1 MRYFDFK
8 NYQYY
13 CDTTNQKANNYKTLK
28 SFKELCKAID
38 NL

>member
-1 MRYFDFK
+1 MRYFDFE
-8 NYQYY
+8 NYQSY
-13 CDTTNQKANNYKTLK
+13 CNMTNQKSSDYKTLK